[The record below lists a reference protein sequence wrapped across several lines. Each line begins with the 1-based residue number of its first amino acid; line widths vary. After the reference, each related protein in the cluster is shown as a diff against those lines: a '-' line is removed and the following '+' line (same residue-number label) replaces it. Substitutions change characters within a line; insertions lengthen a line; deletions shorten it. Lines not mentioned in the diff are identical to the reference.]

1 MIRLIVDT
9 TCCIPGP
16 EIKRLGIPC
25 LPQVIIFGEN
35 SYRDD
40 TEMDTATFLSRLVS
54 SPTLPKTA
62 APPPALYAPIYE
74 QYAAQGDTMI
84 VIAPS
89 AQLSG
94 TYRSAEVAA
103 QDFPNAD
110 IRLVDLKTTGGGLGS
125 IVLQA
130 VEWVKMGLDAD
141 TLIDRIKD
149 MASHE
154 RVYFLVD
161 TLEYLHKGG
170 RIGGAQALLGSIL
183 QVKPILTLVDGHI
196 ESAETQRTKKK
207 ALARL
212 QELVMQDCQRGRIT
226 QLSICHCK
234 AEDDAAML
242 ARQLGPALNLT
253 DIPIYNVPPAIVVH
267 AGPGVL
273 EISYFV
279 WPNSN

>member
-9 TCCIPGP
+9 TCCISGP
-16 EIKRLGIPC
+16 DIKRLDLVC
-25 LPQVIIFGEN
+25 LPQVIIFGDK

-40 TEMDTATFLSRLVS
+40 TEIDTATFLSKLVS
-54 SPTLPKTA
+54 SSVLPKTA

-74 QYAAQGDTMI
+74 QFAAQGDTMI

-110 IRLVDLKTTGGGLGS
+110 IRLVDVKTTGGGLGS

-130 VEWVKMGLDAD
+130 VEWVNQGIDAD
-141 TLIDRIKD
+141 TLVLRITD
-149 MASHE
+149 LASHE
-154 RVYFLVD
+154 RVYFMVD
-161 TLEYLHKGG
+161 TLEYLYKGG

-183 QVKPILTLVDGHI
+183 QVKPILTLVDGRI
-196 ESAETQRTKKK
+196 ASAETQRTKKR

-212 QELVMQDCQRGRIT
+212 RELVMQDCQRGPIT
-226 QLSICHCK
+226 HMSISHCK
-234 AEDDAAML
+234 AEEDARAL
-242 ARQLGPALNLT
+242 AIELGPALNLQN
-253 DIPIYNVPPAIVVH
+253 IPIYNVPPAIVVH

-279 WPNSN
+279 WPNGS

>member
-16 EIKRLGIPC
+16 EIQRLGLVC
-25 LPQVIIFGEN
+25 LPQVIIFGDK

-40 TEMDTATFLSRLVS
+40 TEIDTTTFLSKLVS
-54 SPTLPKTA
+54 SPVLPKTA
-62 APPPALYAPIYE
+62 APPPALYTPVYE

-110 IRLVDLKTTGGGLGS
+110 IRLVDVKTAGGGLGS

-130 VEWVKMGLDAD
+130 VEWVNQGIDAD
-141 TLIDRIKD
+141 TLVRRIVD
-149 MASHE
+149 LASHE

-196 ESAETQRTKKK
+196 ESVETQRTKKR

-212 QELVMQDCQRGRIT
+212 HELVMQDCQRGPIT
-226 QLSICHCK
+226 HMSVSHCK
-234 AEDDAAML
+234 AEEDARAL
-242 ARQLGPALNLT
+242 AGDLGLALNLK
-253 DIPIYNVPPAIVVH
+253 DIPIYYVPPAIVVH

-279 WPNSN
+279 WPKPN

>member
-16 EIKRLGIPC
+16 DIERLGLIC
-25 LPQVIIFGEN
+25 LPQVIIFGDK

-40 TEMDTATFLSRLVS
+40 TEMDTATFLSKLVS
-54 SPTLPKTA
+54 SPVLPKTA
-62 APPPALYAPIYE
+62 APPPALYTPIYE
-74 QYAAQGDTMI
+74 KYADQGDTMI

-103 QDFPNAD
+103 QDFTRAD
-110 IRLVDLKTTGGGLGS
+110 IRLIDVKTAGGGLGS
-125 IVLQA
+125 IVIQA
-130 VEWVKMGLDAD
+130 VEWVRQGIDAD
-141 TLIDRIKD
+141 TLVQRIRD

-154 RVYFLVD
+154 RVYFMVD

-196 ESAETQRTKKK
+196 ESAESQRTKRK

-212 QELVMQDCQRGRIT
+212 HELVMQDCQRGRI
-226 QLSICHCK
+226 SHMSVSHCG
-234 AEDDAAML
+234 AEEDAIAL
-242 ARQLGPALNLT
+242 ARGLGTATNLM
-253 DIPIYNVPPAIVVH
+253 DVPVYNVPPAIVVH

-279 WPNSN
+279 WPIDG

>member
-1 MIRLIVDT
+1 MIRIIVDT

-16 EIKRLGIPC
+16 EIKRLGLAC
-25 LPQVIIFGEN
+25 LPQVIVFGDK

-40 TEMDTATFLSRLVS
+40 TEIDTATFLSRLVS
-54 SPTLPKTA
+54 SPVLPKTA
-62 APPPALYAPIYE
+62 APPPALYTPIYE
-74 QYAAQGDTMI
+74 QLAAQGDTMV

-89 AQLSG
+89 SQLSG

-103 QDFPNAD
+103 QDFPDAD
-110 IRLVDLKTTGGGLGS
+110 IRLVDVKTTGGGLGS

-130 VEWVKMGLDAD
+130 VEWVNQGLDAD
-141 TLIDRIKD
+141 TLVQRILE

-154 RVYFLVD
+154 RVYFMVD

-183 QVKPILTLVDGHI
+183 QVKPILTLVDGRI
-196 ESAETQRTKKK
+196 ESAETQRTKKR

-212 QELVMQDCQRGRIT
+212 HELVMQDCQGARIVD
-226 QLSICHCK
+226 LSISHCK
-234 AEDDAAML
+234 AEEDARAL
-242 ARQLGPALNLT
+242 ANDLGMALHLQHV
-253 DIPIYNVPPAIVVH
+253 PIYNVPPAIVVH

-279 WPNSN
+279 WPE